1 MTAFL
6 DIIGGL
12 ALVGGAVFLLLGGL
26 GLNRMPDSFG
36 RIQVGAKTTTLGT
49 ALVLTGAGFL
59 HPDMALKLFLI
70 GVFLLFTNPLS
81 SQVLAR
87 AAKRMHAPEAPETV
101 VDKYSED
108 HAETSEDEA

>member
-1 MTAFL
+1 MTGFF
-6 DIIGGL
+6 DFIGGL

-49 ALVLTGAGFL
+49 ILVLIGAAFL
-59 HPDMALKLFLI
+59 QPDMTLKLLLI

-87 AAKRMHAPEAPETV
+87 AAKRIHTPEAPQTEP
-101 VDKYSED
+101 DRYAED
-108 HAETSEDEA
+108 HKDVPEGKA

>member
-1 MTAFL
+1 MTGFL

-12 ALVGGAVFLLLGGL
+12 ALVGGAVFLLLGGI

-49 ALVLTGAGFL
+49 ILVLTGAACL
-59 HPDMALKLFLI
+59 QPDMTLKLSLI
-70 GVFLLFTNPLS
+70 GIFLLFTNPLS

-87 AAKRMHAPEAPETV
+87 AAKRSHVPVAPQTE
-101 VDKYSED
+101 VDRYSED
-108 HAETSEDEA
+108 HEDVSEGEV

>member
-1 MTAFL
+1 MSGFL

-12 ALVGGAVFLLLGGL
+12 SLVGGALFLLLGGI

-49 ALVLTGAGFL
+49 ILVLVGAGFIQ
-59 HPDMALKLFLI
+59 PDMALKLFLI

-87 AAKRMHAPEAPETV
+87 AAKRIHVPEADETEL
-101 VDKYSED
+101 DRYGED
-108 HAETSEDEA
+108 HAENDEAAP

>member
-1 MTAFL
+1 MTEFL

-12 ALVGGAVFLLLGGL
+12 ALVGGAMFLLLGGL

-49 ALVLTGAGFL
+49 ILVLIGAAFL
-59 HPDMALKLFLI
+59 QPDMTLKLFLI

-87 AAKRMHAPEAPETV
+87 AAKRFHVPEAPHIG
-101 VDKYSED
+101 VDHYED
-108 HAETSEDEA
+108 NHKDAPESKA

>member
-1 MTAFL
+1 MSGFL

-49 ALVLTGAGFL
+49 ILVLIGAAFL
-59 HPDMALKLFLI
+59 QPDMTLKLFLI

-87 AAKRMHAPEAPETV
+87 AAKRIHAPQAPHIG
-101 VDKYSED
+101 VDRYDDD
-108 HAETSEDEA
+108 HKDVPEGKA

>member
-1 MTAFL
+1 MTGFL

-12 ALVGGAVFLLLGGL
+12 VLVGGAVFLLLGGI

-49 ALVLTGAGFL
+49 ILVLIGAGFIQ
-59 HPDMALKLFLI
+59 PDMVLKLFLI

-87 AAKRMHAPEAPETV
+87 AAKRIHAPVSPKTE
-101 VDKYSED
+101 VDRYGDD
-108 HAETSEDEA
+108 HVDQEGNA

>member
-1 MTAFL
+1 MSGFL

-12 ALVGGAVFLLLGGL
+12 ALVGGAVFLLLGGV

-49 ALVLTGAGFL
+49 ILVLIGAAFL
-59 HPDMALKLFLI
+59 QPDMAIKLFLI
-70 GVFLLFTNPLS
+70 GIFLLFTNPLS

-87 AAKRMHAPEAPETV
+87 AAKRIHAPQAPQTG
-101 VDKYSED
+101 VDRYAED
-108 HAETSEDEA
+108 HADVPEGKA

>member
-1 MTAFL
+1 MSEYL

-12 ALVGGAVFLLLGGL
+12 ALVAGALFLLLGGL

-49 ALVLTGAGFL
+49 ILVLIGAGFIQ
-59 HPDMALKLFLI
+59 PDMVLKLVLI

-87 AAKRMHAPEAPETV
+87 AAKRIHAPEADETS
-101 VDKYSED
+101 VDRYGED
-108 HAETSEDEA
+108 HADPQEEKT

>member
-1 MTAFL
+1 MSAVL

-12 ALVGGAVFLLLGGL
+12 ALVGGALFLLLGGI

-49 ALVLTGAGFL
+49 ILVLAGAGCL
-59 HPDMALKLFLI
+59 HPDMALKLMLI

-87 AAKRMHAPEAPETV
+87 AAKRIHAPEADETEL
-101 VDKYSED
+101 DRYGED
-108 HAETSEDEA
+108 FSDSDEGAA

>member
-1 MTAFL
+1 MTGFL

-12 ALVGGAVFLLLGGL
+12 ALVGGAVFLLLGGI

-49 ALVLTGAGFL
+49 ILVLIGAGFIQ
-59 HPDMALKLFLI
+59 PDMVMKLFLI

-87 AAKRMHAPEAPETV
+87 AAKRIHAPVAPQTE
-101 VDKYSED
+101 VDRDGDD
-108 HAETSEDEA
+108 HANPEGKA